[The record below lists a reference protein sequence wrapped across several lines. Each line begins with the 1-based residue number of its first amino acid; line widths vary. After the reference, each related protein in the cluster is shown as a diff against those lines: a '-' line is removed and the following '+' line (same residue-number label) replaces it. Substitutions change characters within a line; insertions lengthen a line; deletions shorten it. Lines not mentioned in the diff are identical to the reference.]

1 MTTQNE
7 DITTSNASSGTAREV
22 DLLRYREG
30 KDEVPRV
37 LRLVWTLMGI
47 FTIYY
52 CAKYMWPDLLE
63 WMAK

>member
-7 DITTSNASSGTAREV
+7 DMTASDAASSAREV

-30 KDEVPRV
+30 KDQVPRV